1 MQADGEAKMDDFIE
15 VSIREAANF
24 LENTESA
31 LVVCHVSPDGDAV
44 GSALALVHMLR
55 RMGKKARAV
64 APSPVPRFLSFIAEK
79 ESFVYEDGLEDG
91 YESVITV
98 DVASVSQLG
107 TLSHLADIA
116 DLMIDHHSS
125 GEIFAD
131 NLVDPLASAAGEIVA
146 KIYRTVT
153 EDGEIEPDPVIASY
167 LYTAISA
174 DTGNFKYSNTT
185 PETLRTAADLME
197 EVNASD
203 GIKTDEISR
212 LLHDTMS
219 ENDVKLFSLITTS
232 MKKYEDGALVGALL
246 TTPKIKLAGLDESD
260 LGGAVDIPRKT
271 ENALVAFVLRQSAA
285 NPTIFK
291 LSVRANVELD
301 VSEVCAL
308 FGGGGHVRAAGA
320 TINAS
325 SPGKALEMA
334 VEALKEAVRRY
345 KSETAGEKNE
355 QK

>member
-1 MQADGEAKMDDFIE
+1 MNDFIE

-24 LENTESA
+24 LENTTSA
-31 LVVCHVSPDGDAV
+31 LIVCHVSPDGDTI
-44 GSALALVHMLR
+44 GSALALVHILR

-64 APSPVPRFLSFIAEK
+64 APSPVPRFLSFIADK
-79 ESFVYEDGLEDG
+79 ESFIYEDGLEDE

-107 TLSHLADIA
+107 TLSHLANIT

-131 NLVDPLASAAGEIVA
+131 HLIEPFAAAAGETVA

-153 EDGEIEPDPVIASY
+153 EDGEIGRDPVIASY

-174 DTGNFKYSNTT
+174 DTGNFKYSNTS

-197 EVNASD
+197 EVNAAD

-219 ENDVKLFSLITTS
+219 ENDLKLFSLVTTS
-232 MKKYEDGALVGALL
+232 MKKYEDGSLVATLL

-260 LGGAVDIPRKT
+260 LGGAVDIPRKM
-271 ENALVAFVLRQSAA
+271 ENALVAFVLRQSAS

-291 LSVRANVELD
+291 LSVRANVEID

-334 VEALKEAVRRY
+334 VDAFKDAVRRY
-345 KSETAGEKNE
+345 KSENAGEKT
-355 QK
+355 K